1 MGKIMNIIAIIIVF
15 GVIVFVHEFGHFLF
29 AKMNRI
35 KVNEFSIGM
44 GPSIASWTKKDTMYS
59 IRALPI
65 GGYCLMEGMAEE
77 SDSVNGYNNKSPLA
91 RLMVSFAGPLFNFIL
106 AFLFSIIICHFYTV
120 DPPVITQIMENSAA
134 EEVGIQPGDEIISLD
149 GQRIYNYREITLYSM
164 MHEYDHPVDIVFDHD
179 GERHEVTLTKKKDP
193 ETGNYYFG
201 FISTGRASEGLA
213 DELKFAVLEVR
224 FQIKAAVS
232 SVKMLVTG
240 HASKD
245 DLMGPVGIGNTMN
258 DIMEDAKEEVK
269 DEGAWKQFLNVFLNL
284 INFAVLLSANLGVMN
299 LLPVP
304 ALDGGKI
311 LFVLIEAISGK
322 RVPPEKEAIVNGI
335 GVALLML
342 LMIFV
347 FFNDLG
353 NVLHK

>member
-1 MGKIMNIIAIIIVF
+1 MNIIAIILMF
-15 GVIVFVHEFGHFLF
+15 GIIVFVHEFGHFIF

-44 GPSIASWTKKDTMYS
+44 GPSVASWTRKDTMYS

-65 GGYCLMEGMAEE
+65 GGYCLMEGLGEE
-77 SDSVNGYNNKSPLA
+77 SDNINGYNNKSVLA

-106 AFLFSIIICHFYTV
+106 AFLLSIIICHFYTV
-120 DPPVITQIMENSAA
+120 DPPVITKIMEGSAA
-134 EEVGIQPGDEIISLD
+134 EEAGIMPGDEIISLD
-149 GQRIYNYREITLYSM
+149 GDRIYNYREITLYSM
-164 MHEYDHPVDIVFDHD
+164 MNEPEKPVDIVFQRN
-179 GERHEVTLTKKKDP
+179 GEKHEVTLVKKKDK
-193 ETGNYYFG
+193 ESGNYYFG
-201 FISTGRASEGLA
+201 FISTGRQSEGIL
-213 DELKFAVLEVR
+213 DELKFSALEVR
-224 FQIKAAVS
+224 FQMKAAIS

-258 DIMEDAKEEVK
+258 DIMEEAKEEVK
-269 DEGAWKQFLNVFLNL
+269 DEGVWNQFLNVMLNV

-311 LFVLIEAISGK
+311 LFVLVEAISGK
-322 RVPPEKEAIVNGI
+322 KVPPEKEAVVNGI

>member
-1 MGKIMNIIAIIIVF
+1 MNIIAIILMF
-15 GVIVFVHEFGHFLF
+15 GIIVFVHEFGHFIF

-44 GPSIASWTKKDTMYS
+44 GPSVASWTRKDTMYS

-65 GGYCLMEGMAEE
+65 GGYCLMEGLGEE
-77 SDSVNGYNNKSPLA
+77 SDNINGYNNKSVLA

-106 AFLFSIIICHFYTV
+106 AFLLSIIICHFYTV
-120 DPPVITQIMENSAA
+120 DPPVITKIMEGSAA
-134 EEVGIQPGDEIISLD
+134 EEAGIMPGDEIISLD
-149 GQRIYNYREITLYSM
+149 GSRIYNYREITLYSM
-164 MHEYDHPVDIVFDHD
+164 MNEPEKPVDIVFQRN
-179 GERHEVTLTKKKDP
+179 GEKHEVTLVKKKDK
-193 ETGNYYFG
+193 ESGNYYFG
-201 FISTGRASEGLA
+201 FISTGRQSEGIL
-213 DELKFAVLEVR
+213 DELKFSALEVR
-224 FQIKAAVS
+224 FQMKAAIS

-258 DIMEDAKEEVK
+258 DIMEEAKEEVK
-269 DEGAWKQFLNVFLNL
+269 DEGVWNQFLNVMLNV

-311 LFVLIEAISGK
+311 LFVLVEAISGK
-322 RVPPEKEAIVNGI
+322 KVPPEKEAVVNGI

>member
-1 MGKIMNIIAIIIVF
+1 MNIIAIILMF
-15 GVIVFVHEFGHFLF
+15 GIIVFVHEFGHFIF

-44 GPSIASWTKKDTMYS
+44 GPSVASWTRKDTMYS

-65 GGYCLMEGMAEE
+65 GGYCLMEGLGEE
-77 SDSVNGYNNKSPLA
+77 SDNINGYNNKSVLA

-106 AFLFSIIICHFYTV
+106 AFLLSIIICHFYTV
-120 DPPVITQIMENSAA
+120 DPPVITKIMEGSAA
-134 EEVGIQPGDEIISLD
+134 EEAGIMPGDEIISLD
-149 GQRIYNYREITLYSM
+149 GSRIYNYREITLYSM
-164 MHEYDHPVDIVFDHD
+164 MNEPEKPVDIVFQRN
-179 GERHEVTLTKKKDP
+179 GEKHEVTLVKKKDK
-193 ETGNYYFG
+193 ESGNYYFG
-201 FISTGRASEGLA
+201 FISTGRKSEGIL
-213 DELKFAVLEVR
+213 DELKFSALEVR
-224 FQIKAAVS
+224 FQMKAAIS

-258 DIMEDAKEEVK
+258 DIMEEAKEEVK
-269 DEGAWKQFLNVFLNL
+269 DEGVWNQFLNVLLNV

-311 LFVLIEAISGK
+311 LFVLVEAISGK
-322 RVPPEKEAIVNGI
+322 KVPPEKEAVVNGI